1 MSKALYRLA
10 VIADPAEGA
19 LAVVE
24 KGGKMVPLH
33 RLLADA
39 GFDGPLRDLGI
50 LLEDWP
56 EWQRRI
62 ESAVVSENALFE
74 SSALDVDTVIF
85 SVPIARPGSIICIG
99 ANYHD
104 HVAEMPVPMTPTY
117 PFAFLKPVRNTL
129 RATGEPVM
137 APRHVE
143 MMDWEAELGVVIG
156 TTCKNVSEENALD
169 VVAGYVNFNDLSARD
184 WIASRPGVGIDWVRH
199 KAHDGFAPVGP
210 YFVSSRFIPDPQDLP
225 VTLSVNGS
233 VKQNSTTGQMI
244 YGVAQIIAHVS
255 SIMTLYPGDI
265 IATGTPAGVGH
276 GRIPPEYLRAGDEVR
291 MEIGPLGTLVT
302 PII

>member
-1 MSKALYRLA
+1 MSAPFYRLA
-10 VIADPAEGA
+10 AIADPAEGA
-19 LAVVE
+19 VAVVE
-24 KGGKMVPLH
+24 RDGKMVPLH
-33 RLLADA
+33 RLLA
-39 GFDGPLRDLGI
+39 GMGLESPLRDLGP

-56 EWQRRI
+56 TWERRI
-62 ESAVVSENALFE
+62 ESAIVEQAALFAQ
-74 SSALDVDTVIF
+74 SDIDAASAIF
-85 SVPIARPGSIICIG
+85 AVPIARPGNIICIG

-129 RATGEPVM
+129 RASGEPVF
-137 APRHVE
+137 APRQVH
-143 MMDWEAELGVVIG
+143 MMDWEAELGAVIG
-156 TTCKNVSEENALD
+156 TTCKNVSAANALE
-169 VVAGYVNFNDLSARD
+169 VVAGYVNLNDLSARD

-210 YFVSSRFIPDPQDLP
+210 YFVAARFIPDPQDLP
-225 VTLSVNGS
+225 VTLSVNGA

-244 YGVAQIIAHVS
+244 YGVAAIIEHLS
-255 SIMTLYPGDI
+255 EIMTLHPGDI

-276 GRIPPEYLRAGDEVR
+276 GRTPPEYLQPGDEIR
-291 MEIGPLGTLVT
+291 MEIGPLGILVT